1 MTAKKKVVGNTG
13 KGMDDG
19 EVNELTQVPELVP
32 VPVAVDKSLEIAIS
46 SDEKLVPSGDEYS
59 TGTVYQLPLSD
70 IQPDLANPRSRGLTD
85 IDGLADSIRA
95 VGVCLPILVRVV
107 AGKFTIV
114 AGERRFHAAKAAG
127 LELIPAMII
136 HGSPALVSLIENL
149 QRLDLTGIQEAEC
162 LSRLQ
167 ATDPEIYTSE
177 QIGKLIG
184 KSKNTV
190 NDVLSLVKLPGSIL
204 DKYRD
209 NSGCNNLLLLLAR
222 REYEKELKASTGKV
236 DKKSLEYLAGL
247 MEYIDHLLNT
257 NTTASQLR
265 HQRTNDRKTALKSKE
280 SSVPLPGDVPVGKD
294 NSVPGIDNLSS
305 VPGDTDGDNWPDAPD
320 LPGTVVD
327 SADPD
332 GEAAVDVPACGEFN
346 EELNAEAV
354 KKLVIVVSD
363 SEIVT
368 DVVKAAHQAIIVRVE
383 GLPDLASKRL
393 AFEQMMTNSDRLLVF
408 DMLKELLALFDST
421 AV

>member
-13 KGMDDG
+13 KGMNDG

-32 VPVAVDKSLEIAIS
+32 VPVALDKSLE
-46 SDEKLVPSGDEYS
+46 KLGPSGDEYS
-59 TGTVYQLPLSD
+59 TGTVYQLALAD
-70 IQPDLANPRSRGLTD
+70 IQPDLDNPRSRGLTD
-85 IDGLADSIRA
+85 IDGLAASIRA

-136 HGSPALVSLIENL
+136 HESPALVSLIENL

-190 NDVLSLVKLPGSIL
+190 NDALSLVKLPGSIL

-236 DKKSLEYLAGL
+236 DKKSLEYIAGL

-265 HQRTNDRKTALKSKE
+265 HQRTNDRKASTKTKVTP
-280 SSVPLPGDVPVGKD
+280 VPFLGSGPAGDK
-294 NSVPGIDNLSS
+294 NSVPGIDDLPS

-320 LPGTVVD
+320 LPGIAGD

-332 GEAAVDVPACGEFN
+332 GEADVDVPVCGEFN
-346 EELNAEAV
+346 EELNTETV
-354 KKLVIVVSD
+354 KKLGVVASA

-393 AFEQMMTNSDRLLVF
+393 AFEQMMTNADRSLVSE
-408 DMLKELLALFDST
+408 MLKELSALFDST